1 MFRQL
6 TRQVEVLAAKNGII
20 NRAENI
26 LIDILKLLRLPL
38 FCMELIGY
46 GAVVSKV
53 FSEWQDINFSD
64 PDSSHYCSEGIWHV
78 MLIIAIVYPLIL
90 AFRILVIV
98 ASLIG
103 TKPAEVPKVE

>member
-1 MFRQL
+1 MQL
-6 TRQVEVLAAKNGII
+6 TRQVEVLAAKDGII

-38 FCMELIGY
+38 FSMEVIAY
-46 GAVVSKV
+46 GAVVFKV
-53 FSEWQDINFSD
+53 FSEWQYINFSD

-78 MLIIAIVYPLIL
+78 MLVIAIVYTLIL
-90 AFRILVIV
+90 AFRILAII

-103 TKPAEVPKVE
+103 TKPAEVPKED

>member
-1 MFRQL
+1 MQL
-6 TRQVEVLAAKNGII
+6 TRQVEVLAAKDGII

-38 FCMELIGY
+38 FSMELIAY

-53 FSEWQDINFSD
+53 FSEWQDITFSD
-64 PDSSHYCSEGIWHV
+64 AESSHYCSEGIWHV
-78 MLIIAIVYPLIL
+78 MLVIAIVYTLIL
-90 AFRILVIV
+90 AFRILAIV

-103 TKPAEVPKVE
+103 TNPAEVPKVD